1 MSADAAV
8 LKSCMLSTVVGVQ
21 LDILQEVGKQS
32 TLSLLGHI
40 LPVISLYPTPSK
52 NIAFPPSPSKYLP
65 PPLLY
70 LPWCTVT
77 DSGLTTSPYTWAR
90 VIVLMLHQVQQDPGI
105 FASTS
110 GPCIPYQFILLG
122 TS

>member
-40 LPVISLYPTPSK
+40 LPVIT
-52 NIAFPPSPSKYLP
+52 LP
-65 PPLLY
+65 HPIQKHCLSALPLQI
-70 LPWCTVT
+70 PA
-77 DSGLTTSPYTWAR
+77 TTST
-90 VIVLMLHQVQQDPGI
+90 L
-105 FASTS
+105 STLVYCHRQW
-110 GPCIPYQFILLG
+110 PHH
-122 TS
+122 